1 MNGMLQIR
9 KTFVILVSVLLLSY
23 GFAQTAEDRV
33 GPIASA
39 LQNKEFEQA
48 LALLRRALQASP
60 GNAQLW
66 AMQGVAYA
74 GEGKNQEALAS
85 FHNALKISPDYLPA
99 LKGAIQIEYE
109 SGSPAAIPLLQR
121 VLRVQPGD
129 STSHAMLAV
138 LEYQQG
144 NVEETRHWCGRPPP
158 RAPQWRSVR

>member
-1 MNGMLQIR
+1 MAGPTMSGMLQIR

-66 AMQGVAYA
+66 AMQGVGYA

-85 FHNALKISPDYLPA
+85 FHNALKLSPDYLAA
-99 LKGAIQIEYE
+99 LPGAIQIEYE
-109 SGSPAAIPLLQR
+109 SGSPAAIPLLQHM
-121 VLRVQPGD
+121 LRLRPRD
-129 STSHAMLAV
+129 SISHAMLAV
-138 LEYQQG
+138 L
-144 NVEETRHWCGRPPP
+144 PSPP
-158 RAPQWRSVR
+158 RASPPPPGLFLKT